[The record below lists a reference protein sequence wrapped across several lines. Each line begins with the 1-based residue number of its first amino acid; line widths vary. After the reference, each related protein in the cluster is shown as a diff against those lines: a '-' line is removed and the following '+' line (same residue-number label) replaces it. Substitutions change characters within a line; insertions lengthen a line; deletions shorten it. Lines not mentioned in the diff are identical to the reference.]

1 VTYHF
6 PLIST
11 PSLAGTSTLT
21 PTPASASYPVF
32 ASGLAISKQEHGIDH
47 RQKVE
52 YDALDLNKVEHAA
65 RDRTSSSPFEPLIA
79 AVEPSDTKPRTQ
91 ENSKPQ
97 VTVTIDPQEQTAE
110 QYATI
115 INPDYMQV
123 DAISNPEF
131 TRAVSVS
138 STSSSVIRPSPT
150 PSIMQTEPERE
161 RSLKE
166 SERVNFPSPP
176 PSDSEF
182 AVPIRQPFE
191 QSARD
196 FDLNQ
201 RKSIKPI
208 EDHVPEME
216 WTRLAPEPQPTPPDS
231 SDRSSTPSDT
241 MDIDMSLGDASG
253 DDVLQ
258 LTSAPRDKSIQQS
271 DVRVNAASST
281 SQVPSKK
288 RVLEGTSTNQK
299 QKQSE
304 ASKGLGK
311 KRSAPDE
318 ASVRKKPAQPKEW
331 ERREFVAPRED
342 ELKDETS
349 TNGTSRVISFAKVR
363 RLLPPEVRG
372 SAINYQTSIDDLKR
386 LLYPVGTA
394 RPVLYLNQL
403 AWMVS
408 QMASGPPEY
417 RAVLGR
423 TENLKMLEQVL
434 SEAYARSKSDTVEKK
449 TNITIWRC
457 IKTAFL
463 TIQVSGPV
471 SSLTIRTDNFLS
483 ALAQDKSQ

>member
-1 VTYHF
+1 M
-6 PLIST
+6 IST

-21 PTPASASYPVF
+21 PAPPSASYPVF
-32 ASGLAISKQEHGIDH
+32 ASGLAISKQEHDVDH

-65 RDRTSSSPFEPLIA
+65 RERTSSSPFEPLIA
-79 AVEPSDTKPRTQ
+79 AVAPSDTKPRPQ
-91 ENSKPQ
+91 DISNPQ
-97 VTVTIDPQEQTAE
+97 VTVTIDPQEQTA
-110 QYATI
+110 QQNATI
-115 INPDYMQV
+115 IDPDYMQV
-123 DAISNPEF
+123 DAAYNPDF

-150 PSIMQTEPERE
+150 PSVMQTEPERE
-161 RSLKE
+161 KSLKE

-182 AVPIRQPFE
+182 AVPIRQPFQ
-191 QSARD
+191 QSDRD
-196 FDLNQ
+196 LNLNQ
-201 RKSIKPI
+201 RKTIKPI

-216 WTRLAPEPQPTPPDS
+216 WTQLGPEPEPTPPDS

-241 MDIDMSLGDASG
+241 MDIDMSLGDADG
-253 DDVLQ
+253 DDVPQ
-258 LTSAPRDKSIQQS
+258 LTSAPREKSIQQS
-271 DVRVNAASST
+271 DIRVNGASTTLQGSL
-281 SQVPSKK
+281 KK
-288 RVLEGTSTNQK
+288 RRIDGTSTNQK
-299 QKQSE
+299 EKD
-304 ASKGLGK
+304 ASRGLGK
-311 KRSAPDE
+311 KRSVPDE
-318 ASVRKKPAQPKEW
+318 APVSKKKPAQLKEW

-349 TNGTSRVISFAKVR
+349 TSGTTRVISFAKVR
-363 RLLPPEVRG
+363 RLLPPEVKG

-386 LLYPVGTA
+386 LIFPVGTA

-423 TENLKMLEQVL
+423 TENLRLLEQVL

-457 IKTAFL
+457 IKTAYL
-463 TIQVSGPV
+463 TIQVSGLVIIITICADDFPV
-471 SSLTIRTDNFLS
+471 AF
-483 ALAQDKSQ
+483 AQDQSQ